1 MLPARARLRK
11 SPDFAEALRFGRRTG
26 RPTLVA
32 SVLRT
37 SGVDARTAVEPPRIG
52 FVVGRRIGGAVVR
65 NRLRRRLRHL
75 VADYLADDRLERLSA
90 GSRTVVRAL
99 PGAERLSYR
108 DLGRELD
115 AVLGRASR

>member
-11 SPDFAEALRFGRRTG
+11 SPDFAEALRFGRRAG

-75 VADYLADDRLERLSA
+75 VADRLEGLPA